1 MGDEATS
8 TTHATD
14 AAGAVRAAV
23 VAFWALN
30 VPLGTWLARGYL
42 LACAPAEGGIAAEA
56 MGVWLLALAVAV
68 ILAPGLAGALV
79 LERVSRRRAAVAW
92 ACGWCVAAQCVLLAD
107 SALYGLL
114 RLHLTDARALATL
127 GEPTAFA
134 TVGVAAGTW
143 CWGIA
148 ALVALLVAEA
158 TMAAALLAARRTRAF
173 EWLRSVARRVPRAVR
188 WGVVAVLALPPVA
201 AALADPY
208 GPAIEVGRHFLIPFA
223 PRARS
228 GAEGLDA
235 LNAALRDVAAARRQP
250 AGGRPVP
257 AIAVPAALSPSSR
270 PSILILCIESLR
282 TDVVTDEVMPNLT
295 ALERECVVA
304 RSHYAEGN
312 TTFHSVFAILS
323 GQHPLWYGRA
333 RADRAEPAPLV
344 ALRTAGYRL
353 HALASAELE
362 WVGMDETVLQRPLF
376 ATYEQLLGDPVEG
389 DRRVCDHLLRI
400 ARDADGPFLAF
411 AILNATHFH
420 YFYPPDAELF
430 RPAIGPAINPLAT
443 GSLLRR
449 RDELWNRYRNAAHYV
464 DGLVGGLLAA
474 LRRDGLLDKLILV
487 VVADHGESLLEEG
500 LLCHANSFH
509 DIQVRVPCLVRY
521 PGGAAREV
529 AGLTQDADLFPSLFA
544 EMGLA
549 PLADAL
555 PGYRTLRPELD
566 EERPSAVVAMAA
578 PHAPAEFLLVTAAR
592 RCRFLLNVEPDGRV
606 VLEAGGLTSRSGGPI
621 RPAAG
626 AEAARETAGA
636 LSAWLDRQGL
646 TGAPAR

>member
-1 MGDEATS
+1 MAHGRQV
-8 TTHATD
+8 

-42 LACAPAEGGIAAEA
+42 LACAPAEGGIVAEA
-56 MGVWLLALAVAV
+56 MGAWLLALAAAV
-68 ILAPGLAGALV
+68 VLAPGLAGALALV
-79 LERVSRRRAAVAW
+79 RVSWRRAAVAW
-92 ACGWCVAAQCVLLAD
+92 ASVWCVAAQCVLLAD

-114 RLHLTDARALATL
+114 RLHLTDARAIATL
-127 GEPTAFA
+127 REPTAFE

-143 CWGIA
+143 RWGIA
-148 ALVALLVAEA
+148 ALVILASVEA
-158 TMAAALLAARRTRAF
+158 AAMAALLAARRTRAF
-173 EWLRSVARRVPRAVR
+173 EWLRSAARRVPRTAR
-188 WGVVAVLALPPVA
+188 WGVVAVLVLPPVA
-201 AALADPY
+201 AALADPC
-208 GPAIEVGRHFLIPFA
+208 GPTLEVGRHFLIPFA

-228 GAEGLDA
+228 GAEGLDE
-235 LNAALRDVAAARRQP
+235 LNAALREVAAARRQP

-270 PSILILCIESLR
+270 PNILILCIESLR
-282 TDVVTDEVMPNLT
+282 TDVVTDEVMPSLA

-312 TTFHSVFAILS
+312 TTFHSIFAILS

-344 ALRTAGYRL
+344 ALRAAGYRL

-376 ATYEQLLGDPVEG
+376 ATYEPLLGDPVEG
-389 DRRVCDHLLRI
+389 DRLACDRLLRI

-420 YFYPPDAELF
+420 YFYPPDAEHF
-430 RPAIGPAINPLAT
+430 RPAIEPVINPLAT
-443 GSLLRR
+443 GSLLAR
-449 RDELWNRYRNAAHYV
+449 RDELWNRYCNAARYV
-464 DGLVGGLLAA
+464 DGLVGGLVAA
-474 LRRDGLLDKLILV
+474 LRRDGLLDQLILV
-487 VVADHGESLLEEG
+487 VLADHGESLLEEG

-509 DIQVRVPCLVRY
+509 DVQVRVPCLVRY
-521 PGGAAREV
+521 PGGSAREV

-555 PGYRTLRPELD
+555 PGYRTLRPGLD

-592 RCRFLLNVEPDGRV
+592 RCRFLLNVEPDGEV
-606 VLEAGGLTSRSGGPI
+606 ILEAADLAGRSGAPV
-621 RPAAG
+621 RHAAG
-626 AEAARETAGA
+626 AEAARETAGV
-636 LSAWLDRQGL
+636 LSAWLNRQGL
-646 TGAPAR
+646 AAAPPR